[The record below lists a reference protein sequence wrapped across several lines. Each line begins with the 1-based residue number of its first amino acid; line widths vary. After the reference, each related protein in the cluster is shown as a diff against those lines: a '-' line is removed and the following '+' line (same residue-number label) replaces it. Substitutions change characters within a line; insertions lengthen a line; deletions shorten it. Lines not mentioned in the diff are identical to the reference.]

1 MKFSQNRIYAFFLGI
16 ITSITGWLGLMLMIQ
31 DTKKLKIEKDQCI
44 GLGFAIVTYILWWF
58 KFSYTVEAK

>member
-1 MKFSQNRIYAFFLGI
+1 MKFSQNRIYAFFLVI
-16 ITSITGWLGLMLMIQ
+16 ITSITGWLGLMLMPQ

-44 GLGFAIVTYILWWF
+44 GLGFAIVTYILWWL

>member
-1 MKFSQNRIYAFFLGI
+1 MKITQNRIYAFFLGI
-16 ITSITGWLGLMLMIQ
+16 ITSITGWLGLMLMTQ

-58 KFSYTVEAK
+58 KFSYTVETK

>member
-1 MKFSQNRIYAFFLGI
+1 MKFTQNRIYAFFLGI
-16 ITSITGWLGLMLMIQ
+16 ITSITGWLGLMLMTQ

-44 GLGFAIVTYILWWF
+44 GLGFAIVTYILWWL